1 MTWCCGVLLWFS
13 ETQGPFS
20 RTLQGLLNACMNHST
35 NIQLWNVKILFF
47 ACTNYAVPLIEG
59 RVITTSAANYKQK
72 KQNKEKQEFLQIIH
86 CEERFWSPSS
96 PICQIY
102 ILVKGLTLPQI
113 TLMNTWYNMFLF
125 GQHWTKPWSFSAQVF
140 QFCCC
145 SKWLTQVKKE
155 SHCRSENNLHLH
167 SKRRANRT

>member
-13 ETQGPFS
+13 ESQGPFS
-20 RTLQGLLNACMNHST
+20 RTLQGLLNACTNHST
-35 NIQLWNVKILFF
+35 NIQLWNVTILFF

-72 KQNKEKQEFLQIIH
+72 KQNKEKQFLQIIH

-125 GQHWTKPWSFSAQVF
+125 AALNQALIVFCSSFSVLLLFKAVNSSQEGIT
-140 QFCCC
+140 
-145 SKWLTQVKKE
+145 L
-155 SHCRSENNLHLH
+155 
-167 SKRRANRT
+167 